1 MRYYEDL
8 VVGALQVTQEYT
20 VTADE
25 IIRIAEQFDPM
36 PIHTDVGMTAQS
48 EFGGLI
54 ASGVHII
61 ALWRKLDF
69 EITRDINVVCGL
81 GLDKVR
87 FVRPLFANDTIK
99 CESKV
104 LSKHLSATRNNC
116 GIVHFRHRVINQN
129 GALVSSHTSKVLLRC
144 ASAFVNYKFDE

>member
-8 VVGALQVTQEYT
+8 AIGALEFTQEYT
-20 VTADE
+20 VTAEE
-25 IIRIAEQFDPM
+25 IILIGKQFDPM
-36 PIHTDVGMTAQS
+36 PIHTDMGMAAQS
-48 EFGGLI
+48 EFGSLI

-104 LSKHLSATRNNC
+104 LRKHLSATRDHC

-144 ASAFVNYKFDE
+144 ASAFVNYQFDQ

>member
-8 VVGALQVTQEYT
+8 EIGAPEVTQSYT
-20 VTADE
+20 VTAQE
-25 IIRIAEQFDPM
+25 IMKIAKQFDPM
-36 PIHTDVGMTAQS
+36 PIHTDTRIAEQS

-69 EITRDINVVCGL
+69 EITQDIDVVCGL

-87 FVRPLFANDTIK
+87 FLRPLFAGDTIK

-104 LSKHLSATRNNC
+104 LSKHLSATRKKC

-129 GALVSSHTSKVLLRC
+129 DAIVSSHTSKVLLRC
-144 ASAFVNYKFDE
+144 ANII

>member
-87 FVRPLFANDTIK
+87 FCK
-99 CESKV
+99 
-104 LSKHLSATRNNC
+104 
-116 GIVHFRHRVINQN
+116 
-129 GALVSSHTSKVLLRC
+129 
-144 ASAFVNYKFDE
+144 AFVC

>member
-8 VVGALQVTQEYT
+8 AIGALEFTQKYT
-20 VTADE
+20 VTAEE
-25 IIRIAEQFDPM
+25 IILIGKQFDPM
-36 PIHTDVGMTAQS
+36 PIHTDMGMAAQS
-48 EFGGLI
+48 EFGSLI

-99 CESKV
+99 CELKV
-104 LSKHLSATRNNC
+104 LRKNLSATRDHC

-129 GALVSSHTSKVLLRC
+129 SALVSCHTSKVLLRC